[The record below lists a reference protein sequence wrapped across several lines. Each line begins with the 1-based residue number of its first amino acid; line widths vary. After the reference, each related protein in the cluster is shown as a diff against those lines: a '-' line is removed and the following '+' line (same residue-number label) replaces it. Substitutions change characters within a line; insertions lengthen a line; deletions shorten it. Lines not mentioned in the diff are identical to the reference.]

1 MVVVFFS
8 RAGENYEVGEVTVG
22 NTAKLAQEVARRTDS
37 PMIEIA
43 RTEPYPERYAA
54 TSEMVQEEQRVNVR
68 PLFTLSGDTD
78 ALDSSDTVFLG
89 YPIWCGDMPMPM
101 YAFLESR
108 DWSGKPFIRS
118 ARTAAAG
125 LDGLRNVSPQS
136 PRRR

>member
-37 PMIEIA
+37 PLIEIA

-54 TSEMVQEEQRVNVR
+54 TSEMVQEEQRVNAR
-68 PLFTLSGDTD
+68 PPFTLSGDVD
-78 ALDSSDTVFLG
+78 ALDSSDTVFLS
-89 YPIWCGDMPMPM
+89 YPIWCGDMPMPV